1 MASDEKILDQLDS
14 DANVINYQP
23 DLKYVKPRTASG
35 DGSISG
41 KDKSYDPDKDTT
53 LYSKTLNG
61 FAENTPSSVL
71 NDIEYVLKNVNR
83 LKNNLAKRFN
93 EDQAMI
99 NNPFYNDINNIGN
112 INDINGEPYGI
123 TGGGSGTNPNPRPDP
138 SGRTTDTNPDDND
151 DNNNDRD
158 PNPKPTSDRDRN
170 PNPNPGLIDPLT
182 GDPYNPTPT
191 DPRSRR
197 PDSVITNGSIVIGT
211 RDRGTTDISDPN
223 WRTTEISANPNGSYN
238 PYGDIEQL
246 IRAGENGN
254 NNFAE
259 KFADKYNNVFGSVIP
274 SLINQLSN
282 IENKLRELSKE
293 MKDHYYG
300 KPNITLDQA
309 REIDDSYVRDMKLRE
324 RNGDKSTINYLT
336 TSFDS
341 LLNKIVSYCVY
352 QDNKSAIKVAK
363 VIDSHEEVKATSN
376 DMNIVN
382 KMFDDI
388 EKELDIRARGYMRN
402 EDLELIQKSLY
413 NYYEKRKYLNDAYS
427 LYKNNEE
434 STFLGRKVQEYSRE
448 LDEAVRNVGRVLM
461 YNQNYL
467 NQITSLENQKYN
479 LQKISRSTSSNS

>member
-1 MASDEKILDQLDS
+1 MASNEKILDQLDS

-23 DLKYVKPRTASG
+23 DLKYKKPRTARG
-35 DGSISG
+35 DGSAAG
-41 KDKSYDPDKDTT
+41 QDENYDPDKDTT
-53 LYSKTLNG
+53 LYTKTLNG

-71 NDIEYVLKNVNR
+71 NDIDYVLKNVNR
-83 LKNNLAKRFN
+83 LKNNLAERFN

-99 NNPFYNDINNIGN
+99 DNPFYNE
-112 INDINGEPYGI
+112 INDDDIEYKNYPTII
-123 TGGGSGTNPNPRPDP
+123 TGGINSPGPGPTVTDQSTIDDDDDDDDYNGNGDGRINPPGPNPR
-138 SGRTTDTNPDDND
+138 
-151 DNNNDRD
+151 
-158 PNPKPTSDRDRN
+158 
-170 PNPNPGLIDPLT
+170 IEDPLIRD
-182 GDPYNPTPT
+182 GYDPVPPSPT
-191 DPRSRR
+191 DRR
-197 PDSVITNGSIVIGT
+197 PNGVVTGGSIITGT
-211 RDRGTTDISDPN
+211 RDGDPRDTNDSN
-223 WRTTEISANPNGSYN
+223 WRVKQIGANTKRGYDS
-238 PYGDIEQL
+238 YGDIGQL
-246 IRAGENGN
+246 IKAGETGN
-254 NNFAE
+254 NDFAKE
-259 KFADKYNNVFGSVIP
+259 FADKYNDVYGSVIP
-274 SLINQLSN
+274 SLINQLAN
-282 IENKLRELSKE
+282 IENKLKELDRE

-300 KPNITLDQA
+300 KPDITLDQA
-309 REIDDSYVRDMKLRE
+309 KEIDESYVKDMKLRE

-376 DMNIVN
+376 DMDIVH